1 MHANLFDIRWS
12 QFYAFIASAPDG
24 SAKNRLRL
32 RFWGFPKRSCRIS
45 ELNSLGYSCL
55 ARSACHKG
63 LEKLFT
69 YSGHVH
75 IKLKRGNEGCYTSA
89 AQRNKIFRFVLL
101 PQLNPRWR
109 MKLTFGWSQ
118 AVYGE
123 SQSAEVLVLFLCDG
137 QILGEDFAPL
147 WLAVEKIMLIESLG
161 RHEDFLGNNCLQPS
175 RNCVEM
181 L

>member
-12 QFYAFIASAPDG
+12 QFYAFIASVPDG
-24 SAKNRLRL
+24 SAKNSLRL
-32 RFWGFPKRSCRIS
+32 RFWGFPKRLCRIS

-75 IKLKRGNEGCYTSA
+75 IELKRGNEGCYTSA
-89 AQRNKIFRFVLL
+89 AQWDFPFCSSTSIKSTMTNEADSL
-101 PQLNPRWR
+101 
-109 MKLTFGWSQ
+109 

-147 WLAVEKIMLIESLG
+147 WLAVE
-161 RHEDFLGNNCLQPS
+161 EDHVDWISGQTRGLSGQ
-175 RNCVEM
+175 
-181 L
+181 

>member
-12 QFYAFIASAPDG
+12 QFYAFIASVPDG
-24 SAKNRLRL
+24 SAKNRLWL
-32 RFWGFPKRSCRIS
+32 RFWGFPKSSCRIS

-69 YSGHVH
+69 HSGHVH
-75 IKLKRGNEGCYTSA
+75 IELERGNEGCYTSA

-109 MKLTFGWSQ
+109 MKLTFWLFMERANLQ
-118 AVYGE
+118 KCLFCFCVTAKY
-123 SQSAEVLVLFLCDG
+123 SARTLLHSDLR
-137 QILGEDFAPL
+137 
-147 WLAVEKIMLIESLG
+147 WKKIMLIESLG
-161 RHEDFLGNNCLQPS
+161 RHKDFLGNNCLQPS